1 MAAGES
7 LGPERAGRKRPL
19 APARLRVHP
28 SRRPG
33 PAEKGRCPAFVR
45 PGAAAG
51 PGSSVRALPPRPRDR
66 QADRRPANCQAVA
79 RARQRRAPLPFLPPG
94 FTPALCPCPVLQL
107 PDSQVGRGPVS
118 ALPAVL
124 TSNTRP
130 LWKKR
135 PPGVPFPAL
144 GCICSNS
151 SGPSSRND
159 VRSGPDPSF
168 SDSEPPAIREGS
180 GWMAL
185 SLLSLLK

>member
-1 MAAGES
+1 MRAS
-7 LGPERAGRKRPL
+7 VLKGP

-33 PAEKGRCPAFVR
+33 PAGKGRRPTFVR

-66 QADRRPANCQAVA
+66 QADRRPASRGAVA
-79 RARQRRAPLPFLPPG
+79 RARQRRAPLPLLPPG
-94 FTPALCPCPVLQL
+94 FTPELCPCPVLQL
-107 PDSQVGRGPVS
+107 PDSQVGRGPAS
-118 ALPAVL
+118 ALPTAL

-168 SDSEPPAIREGS
+168 SDSDRATRCSGRIRVDGP
-180 GWMAL
+180 
-185 SLLSLLK
+185 

>member
-1 MAAGES
+1 MRAS
-7 LGPERAGRKRPL
+7 VLKGP

-33 PAEKGRCPAFVR
+33 PAGKGRRPAFVR

-66 QADRRPANCQAVA
+66 QADRRPASRGAVA
-79 RARQRRAPLPFLPPG
+79 RARQRRAPLPLLPPG
-94 FTPALCPCPVLQL
+94 FTPELCPCPVLQL
-107 PDSQVGRGPVS
+107 PDSQVGRGPAS
-118 ALPAVL
+118 ALPTAL

-168 SDSEPPAIREGS
+168 SDSDRATRCSGRIRVDGP
-180 GWMAL
+180 
-185 SLLSLLK
+185 